1 MNIEDYR
8 LPGYNAQ
15 ARFVH
20 NVMLLGKH
28 REKKFLQRL
37 YDKGILHLYD
47 KYEPEQEHIN
57 EFFKFLDLFEAK
69 YKGNF
74 DLGLHYDGCDFYPYF
89 KVLYPEFVITN
100 SKGETHTIRDLVI
113 LHPVAFR
120 EGHVYTKH
128 PQGGRL
134 SKTLLEI
141 AAGYQQSHLPGH
153 SDWINTPFHTERFC
167 VGGDTDVSR
176 MIAEFEVEMDWD
188 RYELYLFCIDSMITW
203 ESLEGA
209 PYRRMNSVKHALN
222 SRVTTVNSNYTIDI
236 VDYIVINKI
245 PLDVDFYVDQGL
257 FKIKPNQRANE
268 FIKSIVLKKFNF
280 LTYKS
285 ILVTRVSNTFNEFLQ
300 MKADSQPENSYEI
313 QATKH
318 YTIFRGEKV
327 FAKRIKEDSRNEKP
341 TPIEE
346 YIVYPKFLKD
356 VLKQLE
362 SRIYSKAVT
371 KSGIK
376 IYNSLDNANR
386 NPAPDPVPVQ
396 VYF

>member
-20 NVMLLGKH
+20 NAMLLGKH

-141 AAGYQQSHLPGH
+141 AAGYQQSHLGSRGGWNGAPFNEY
-153 SDWINTPFHTERFC
+153 NTFC

-176 MIAEFEVEMDWD
+176 MIAEFQIEIDWD
-188 RYELYLFCIDSMITW
+188 RYELYLFCIDSMVTW
-203 ESLEGA
+203 ESLEGV
-209 PYRRMNSVKHALN
+209 PYIKIATIKNALKN
-222 SRVTTVNSNYTIDI
+222 QVTSANRNYVTRVISHIE
-236 VDYIVINKI
+236 KEKL
-245 PLDVDFYVDQGL
+245 PLDVNFYIADNR
-257 FKIKPNQRANE
+257 FRIKPDERANA
-268 FIKSIVLKKFNF
+268 FIKEIVLKVCNF
-280 LTYKS
+280 SEYKT
-285 ILVTRVSNTFNEFLQ
+285 ILVTRVPNTFDQFLQ
-300 MKADSQPENSYEI
+300 MKAEGANVSSFEI
-313 QATKH
+313 KTKDQ
-318 YTIFRGEKV
+318 YMIFRGEKKH
-327 FAKRIKEDSRNEKP
+327 ARMIKEDQRQEKP
-341 TPIEE
+341 LSIDD
-346 YIVYPKFLKD
+346 YNVYPNFLKD

-362 SRIYSKAVT
+362 CRIYEKAVT
-371 KSGIK
+371 KSGTK
-376 IYNSLDNANR
+376 IQNSRSNANR
-386 NPAPDPVPVQ
+386 SVTSDSISM
-396 VYF
+396 